1 MQFVFSLRLW
11 NVILFTV
18 IQACVSTFIAIAVGM
33 PAGWLTAKRRF
44 FGKSMF
50 SVITAVPFCVP
61 PLLIALGVVM
71 YYGMNGVINKL
82 AAQFSLPAF
91 TGLYSFGGIVF
102 THGFYNFPI
111 IMRMCS
117 DAWAKIPPE
126 ESDAARLLGAGRFR
140 IFRTITLYQLAPS
153 LASASILVFL
163 YCFFSFI
170 IVLLLGGV
178 GLSTIE
184 VEVYQAVRASVAIAQ
199 AVKLAVLETL
209 VALGAVFLYSKLE
222 QNASKNREVS
232 FSSRINAKPV
242 TGIAGKILTALFVL
256 FILVFFA
263 GPLLTILYKSFGSYS
278 ILLKRRN
285 FAKSVVSTVTI
296 GFFTACCCVLT
307 GTLYA
312 FFVHVHDFG
321 KKNYF
326 LRLLFP
332 MLPVAVSPVAA
343 GVAIILVFGHGN
355 VASLVVVQTL
365 LFWPFAYKQII
376 SALDKIPVQVEE
388 SARLL
393 SVHSVDVAAHIY
405 VPVCGTAFF
414 SAFAFCFAMSAGD
427 TTIPLVLSIPNFET
441 LSLFTYRLAGA
452 YRFNEACAAGM
463 VLALL
468 SAGVFALG
476 KKK

>member
-1 MQFVFSLRLW
+1 M
-11 NVILFTV
+11 LFTI
-18 IQACVSTFIAIAVGM
+18 IQACVSTLIAIAVGM
-33 PAGWLTAKRRF
+33 PAGWLTAKRKF
-44 FGKSMF
+44 FGRSLF
-50 SVITAVPFCVP
+50 AVITAVPFCMP

-91 TGLYSFGGIVF
+91 KGLYSFWGIVF

-126 ESDAARLLGAGRFR
+126 ESDAACLLGAGRFR

-153 LASASILVFL
+153 LAASSILVFL

-170 IVLLLGGV
+170 IVLLLGGI

-184 VEVYQAVRASVAIAQ
+184 VEVYQAVRASVDIAQ
-199 AVKLAVLETL
+199 AVRLAVLETA

-222 QNASKNREVS
+222 QKAARNREVS
-232 FSSRINAKPV
+232 FSARVDAKPV
-242 TGIAGKILTALFVL
+242 TGAAGKILTAVFVL

-278 ILLKRRN
+278 VLLKRRN
-285 FAKSVVSTVTI
+285 FAKSVASTVTV
-296 GFFTACCCVLT
+296 GFCTACCCVAV

-312 FFVHVHDFG
+312 FFVHRRDVD

-332 MLPVAVSPVAA
+332 MLPVAVSPVVA
-343 GVAIILVFGHGN
+343 GICVILVFGQGN
-355 VASLVVVQTL
+355 VASLVVVQAL

-376 SALDKIPVQVEE
+376 AALDKIPVQVEE
-388 SARLL
+388 SAQLL
-393 SVHSVDVAAHIY
+393 SVRFADIALHVY
-405 VPVCGTAFF
+405 LPVCGRAFF

-468 SAGVFALG
+468 SAGVFVLG

>member
-1 MQFVFSLRLW
+1 M
-11 NVILFTV
+11 LFTI
-18 IQACVSTFIAIAVGM
+18 IQACVSTLIAIAVGM
-33 PAGWLTAKRRF
+33 PAGWLIAKRKFLGRSLF
-44 FGKSMF
+44 A
-50 SVITAVPFCVP
+50 VITAVPFCMP
-61 PLLIALGVVM
+61 ALLIALGVVM

-82 AAQFSLPAF
+82 AGQFSLPSF
-91 TGLYSFGGIVF
+91 NGLYSFWGIVF

-126 ESDAARLLGAGRFR
+126 ESDAACLLGAGKFR
-140 IFRTITLYQLAPS
+140 IFRTITLYQIAPS
-153 LASASILVFL
+153 LAASSILVFL

-184 VEVYQAVRASVAIAQ
+184 VEVYQAVRASVDIPQ
-199 AVKLAVLETL
+199 AVKLALLETA

-222 QNASKNREVS
+222 QKAARNREVS
-232 FSSRINAKPV
+232 FSAAVGAKPV
-242 TGIAGKILTALFVL
+242 CSIAGKLFTALFVL

-263 GPLLTILYKSFGSYS
+263 GPLLTIIYKSFGSYS

-285 FAKSVVSTVTI
+285 FAKSVVSTVTVGI
-296 GFFTACCCVLT
+296 FTACCCVLT

-343 GVAIILVFGHGN
+343 GVAIILVFGRGN
-355 VASLVVVQTL
+355 VVSLVIVQTL

-393 SVHSVDVAAHIY
+393 SVRSADVAAHIY
-405 VPVCGTAFF
+405 LPVCGRAFF

-468 SAGVFALG
+468 SAGVFVLG

>member
-11 NVILFTV
+11 NVILFTLL
-18 IQACVSTFIAIAVGM
+18 QACISTFIAVAVGM
-33 PAGWLTAKRRF
+33 PAGWLIAKRKF
-44 FGKSMF
+44 FGRPMF
-50 SVITAVPFCVP
+50 SVIAAVPFCMP
-61 PLLIALGVVM
+61 ALLIALGVVM

-111 IMRMCS
+111 IMLMCA
-117 DAWAKIPPE
+117 DAWSKIPPE
-126 ESDAARLLGAGRFR
+126 ESDAAQLLGAGRLR

-153 LASASILVFL
+153 LAASSILVFL

-184 VEVYQAVRASVAIAQ
+184 VEVYQAVRASADITQ
-199 AVKLAVLETL
+199 AVRLAVLETA

-222 QNASKNREVS
+222 QKAARNREVS